1 VKSLAVI
8 SNSAAQTR
16 SLGSRLGELAVPGD
30 VVLLVGKLGAGKTCF
45 TQGMAK
51 GLGIDEYT
59 ASPSFVLVREYQGRL
74 PLYHID
80 LYRLDRLEEVVHLGL
95 DDYLYGK
102 GVSVVEWADR
112 GLSVLPVEHL
122 LIKIEHLATT
132 KRKLTFEPKGARYTK
147 MLAKL
152 KTVRRSARK

>member
-1 VKSLAVI
+1 VKPLEVV

-16 SLGSRLGELAVPGD
+16 SLGSRLGELAAPGD

-45 TQGMAK
+45 TQGVAK

-80 LYRLDRLEEVVHLGL
+80 LYRLDRLEEIVCLGL

-102 GVSVVEWADR
+102 GVSIVEWADR
-112 GLSVLPVEHL
+112 GLNALPEEHL
-122 LIKIEHLATT
+122 LIKIELLDVT
-132 KRKLTFEPKGARYTK
+132 KRKLIFEPRGTRYTK
-147 MLAKL
+147 MLTKL
-152 KTVRRSARK
+152 KTARERIRK